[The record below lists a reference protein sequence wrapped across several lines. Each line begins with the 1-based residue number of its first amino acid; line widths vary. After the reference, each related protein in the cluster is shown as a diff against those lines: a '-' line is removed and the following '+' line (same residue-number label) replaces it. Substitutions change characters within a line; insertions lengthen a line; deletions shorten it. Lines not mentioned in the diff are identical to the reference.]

1 MASSAPDYFPTK
13 HQNRLITFIGPRSQ
27 LWLSWGGARPGPDL
41 RAFKAWGAGSQ
52 AERGQVPYAGTPAD
66 VLTAITLGSF
76 QGNAGSMTTRLE
88 ASVLPHVSESPHLVR
103 ISGN

>member
-1 MASSAPDYFPTK
+1 MASSAPYYFPTK
-13 HQNRLITFIGPRSQ
+13 HQKRLITFIGPRSKP
-27 LWLSWGGARPGPDL
+27 WLSWVGASPGPDL
-41 RAFKAWGAGSQ
+41 RAFKTRGAGSQ
-52 AERGQVPYAGTPAD
+52 AEWERVPYAGSPAD

-88 ASVLPHVSESPHLVR
+88 ASVLPRGSESPYLVR